1 MKLIDAHFHLDF
13 YRDHQS
19 WYSQI
24 NAMKQYTLCV
34 TNSPEIYLSCKK
46 LYPETRYVK
55 FALGYNP
62 QISTSTPL
70 NKQLFLSQL
79 ASTKYIG
86 EVGLDYSA
94 KNVSSKRIQV
104 DAFDFICHNAAKY
117 NKVLS
122 VHSRKAEKDTLDIL
136 TRNKV
141 QRAIIHWYTGDLE
154 TLQLFIQEGFYFS
167 VNTNMCATAKGR
179 SIIRQ
184 IPLERILVE
193 SDGPFTKVGTQK
205 FTPVNLH
212 QVYSLLSTATGIP
225 HFDKLVYDNFNSLL
239 RMDESGK

>member
-13 YRDHQS
+13 YRDHQF
-19 WYSQI
+19 WYNQI

-34 TNSPEIYLSCKK
+34 TNSPEIYFSCKK

-79 ASTKYIG
+79 GSTKYIG

-94 KNVSSKRIQV
+94 KNVSSKGIQV
-104 DAFDFICHNAAKY
+104 EAFDFICHNAAKY

-154 TLQLFIQEGFYFS
+154 TLQLFIQKGYYFS
-167 VNTNMCATAKGR
+167 VNTNMCATAKGQ

-193 SDGPFTKVGTQK
+193 SDGPFTKVDTQK

-212 QVYSLLSTATGIP
+212 QVYTMLSTATGIP

-239 RMDESGK
+239 RMDESSK

>member
-1 MKLIDAHFHLDF
+1 M
-13 YRDHQS
+13 
-19 WYSQI
+19 
-24 NAMKQYTLCV
+24 
-34 TNSPEIYLSCKK
+34 
-46 LYPETRYVK
+46 
-55 FALGYNP
+55 
-62 QISTSTPL
+62 
-70 NKQLFLSQL
+70 
-79 ASTKYIG
+79 
-86 EVGLDYSA
+86 LDYSA

-136 TRNKV
+136 THNKV

-167 VNTNMCATAKGR
+167 VNTNMCATAKGQ